1 MSLYFLHVYM
11 YVYITK
17 KGKGET
23 KEFIFSNQINK
34 P

>member
-1 MSLYFLHVYM
+1 MYFLHVYM
-11 YVYITK
+11 HVYKTEK
-17 KGKGET
+17 EKED